1 MRWVFLMGICWL
13 AGFAAADSAFCQEK
27 PVVSKKGSPVF
38 AQVGQSSGQD
48 YQKDNPLLKTDMT
61 KVSSFQGKMFETKEM
76 KLKEFSWQGKDQPI
90 VLNKMFTQ
98 NSALA
103 GDKNGWQS
111 KDAPSPKKS
120 DLTTQQ
126 SNFAEKKASLGGADV
141 ALKMVSGFDGKPV
154 DAKKAQGFT
163 QMLSDGQKRYLGP
176 ESPESPSEMELIKEH
191 LKKAD
196 SPEEL
201 KKNQLTTDEVQ
212 KLLQPQDGMTRP
224 K

>member
-1 MRWVFLMGICWL
+1 MRWVFLMVVCWL
-13 AGFAAADSAFCQEK
+13 AGFVALSSALSQDK
-27 PVVSKKGSPVF
+27 PEAPKKSTPVF
-38 AQVGQSSGQD
+38 AQMGRSSGQD
-48 YQKDNPLLKTDMT
+48 YQKDNPLLKADMT
-61 KVSSFQGKMFETKEM
+61 KISSFQGKMYETKEM

-103 GDKNGWQS
+103 GDKNSWQN
-111 KDAPSPKKS
+111 KEAPSLKKS
-120 DLTTQQ
+120 DLTAQQ
-126 SNFAEKKASLGGADV
+126 SNFADKKASLGGGDV

-163 QMLSDGQKRYLGP
+163 QMLSDGQRRYLGP
-176 ESPESPSEMELIKEH
+176 ESPESPSELELIKEH

-212 KLLQPQDGMTRP
+212 KLLQPHEELTRP